1 MRSWRK
7 LWRPNPTTEPT
18 NPADCE
24 FGDATSACPVV
35 KFTVARLGVIPYAE
49 RVPNNY
55 RVVQWN
61 TGNVGKS
68 SLQSIADNPLLE
80 LVGCY
85 AWSKDKVGRDAGE
98 LVGIAPLGVSATND
112 VDELLGLKPDCVVYN
127 PMWIDVDE
135 LVRILSAG
143 VNVVTTASFITGAN
157 LGEGRDRIVEACQK
171 GGSTMFGSGVSPGF
185 AELLAIV
192 SAMVCNRIDKVS
204 VIEAADT
211 TFYDSPDTE
220 KPVGF
225 GQPIDHP
232 ELQEM
237 ARKGTAI
244 FGEAVRLVADAL
256 GVELDEVRCVA
267 EFAQTT
273 ADLEMAS
280 WTIPAGCVAGVYISW
295 QGIVGGKTSI
305 DLNVRWRKGRTLD
318 PDWKIDQDGWVIQI
332 DGQPTVTTKVG
343 FLPPPYFQAETIAE
357 FMALGHIMT
366 AMPTINAIP
375 AVVAAPPGIVTY
387 TDLPLTLPRGYA
399 KV

>member
-1 MRSWRK
+1 M
-7 LWRPNPTTEPT
+7 PN
-18 NPADCE
+18 
-24 FGDATSACPVV
+24 
-35 KFTVARLGVIPYAE
+35 K
-49 RVPNNY
+49 Y
-55 RVVQWN
+55 RVVQWT

-68 SLQSIADNPLLE
+68 SLQSIVANSQFE

-85 AWSKDKVGRDAGE
+85 AWSPEKAGRDAGE
-98 LVGIAPLGVSATND
+98 LVGIDPTGVMATND
-112 VDELLGLKPDCVVYN
+112 VDALLALKPDCVVYN

-143 VNVVTTASFITGAN
+143 VNVVTTASFITGHN
-157 LGEGRDRIVEACQK
+157 LGDGRERVEQACRQ

-192 SAMVCNRIDKVS
+192 SAMVCNRVDKVT
-204 VIEAADT
+204 VNEAADT

-220 KPVGF
+220 RPVGF
-225 GQPIDHP
+225 GQPIDNP
-232 ELQEM
+232 ELAQM
-237 ARKGTAI
+237 AEKGTAI

-256 GVELDEVRCVA
+256 GVELDEIRCVP

-280 WTIPAGCVAGVYISW
+280 WTIPEGCVAGVYISW
-295 QGIVGGKTSI
+295 QGIVSGRTVI
-305 DLNVRWRKGRTLD
+305 DLNVRWRKGQTLE

-343 FLPPPYFQAETIAE
+343 FLPPPYFQATTLAE

-366 AMPTINAIP
+366 AMPAINAIP
-375 AVVAAPPGIVTY
+375 AVVAAAPGIVTY
-387 TDLPLTLPRGYA
+387 ADLPLTLPRGN
-399 KV
+399 VPTG